1 MLLLIGTFLTVLI
14 VNIKRKSHK
23 CMSQKSTKQT
33 ILGLL
38 SLEMVMAFSLLGY
51 YISFYIQFDT
61 LTLLSANV
69 SDYRSTFFIGLVVS
83 CAGGV
88 FALVNYIITF
98 ILEKVNIR

>member
-1 MLLLIGTFLTVLI
+1 
-14 VNIKRKSHK
+14 
-23 CMSQKSTKQT
+23 
-33 ILGLL
+33 
-38 SLEMVMAFSLLGY
+38 MAFSLLGY

-61 LTLLSANV
+61 LTLLSTNV

-98 ILEKVNIR
+98 IIKVQIEVKTDYLPANQRENTLNTTVGNEKTERQGNTNMPRK